1 MNKDPRHLHRALVM
15 ESRAVARSRIFAK
28 KARMEERGDLRALF
42 RAATRSQEVA
52 LRRCLM
58 MLRGK
63 IDSDLG
69 AVLEGFL
76 RETGRRQE
84 TYQDL
89 EAQATAAGDGLA
101 AATYQQS
108 QQVAA
113 RQLELAQSAA
123 AAVAAQPP
131 RYLVCTVC
139 GYLAL
144 DDPPDSCPVC
154 GAIPLKFEEVK

>member
-28 KARMEERGDLRALF
+28 KARMEKRDDLRALF

-63 IDSDLG
+63 IDSEL
-69 AVLEGFL
+69 AVVLEGFL
-76 RETGRRQE
+76 SEAGRRRD
-84 TYQDL
+84 TYQEL

-113 RQLELAQSAA
+113 RQLELGREA
-123 AAVAAQPP
+123 AAVAAPEAP

-144 DDPPDSCPVC
+144 DEPPQSCPVC
-154 GAIPLKFEEVK
+154 GAIPLKFEEV